1 MAQFRIDRH
10 QYLNQE
16 KTLFEV
22 VMLADQNGNPVT
34 PGNPS
39 GSAADAFGRART
51 SLPFTLF
58 DSSYR
63 YQDNGKFATANTA
76 GGTYSFTSSTASM
89 DLAVNTASGAS
100 VYRETYRV
108 FAYQPGKSLQVLNTF
123 VMNPTKTGLRQ
134 RVGYFSVNNG
144 YYLERS
150 SLTASGV
157 CFVERSSVTGSV
169 VNTPI
174 DQLSWNVDTMDGNGP
189 SGVVLNLDDPQ
200 ILFIDLEWLGVGT
213 VRMGFVVNGALI
225 ICHKFHHA
233 NLDTAAKGAYM
244 QTACLPIRYEV
255 ENTSTTGSSS
265 TLKQICSTIISEGG
279 YELTGKPRE
288 IGIEPTSA
296 NQVVLTTPGTYYPV
310 MSIRVNPSYL
320 DAVVI
325 PKQIGLMPIN
335 SANYRYKI
343 VVGGT
348 INGATWTNV
357 TSDSTV
363 QYNANLSGPA
373 RAGLRSVMST
383 SACWISRWSA
393 SIPSGRSRSSAMPC
407 LLRLSSTNAGAASP
421 R

>member
-1 MAQFRIDRH
+1 
-10 QYLNQE
+10 
-16 KTLFEV
+16 
-22 VMLADQNGNPVT
+22 
-34 PGNPS
+34 
-39 GSAADAFGRART
+39 
-51 SLPFTLF
+51 
-58 DSSYR
+58 
-63 YQDNGKFATANTA
+63 
-76 GGTYSFTSSTASM
+76 
-89 DLAVNTASGAS
+89 
-100 VYRETYRV
+100 
-108 FAYQPGKSLQVLNTF
+108 
-123 VMNPTKTGLRQ
+123 
-134 RVGYFSVNNG
+134 
-144 YYLERS
+144 
-150 SLTASGV
+150 
-157 CFVERSSVTGSV
+157 V

-363 QYNANLSGPA
+363 QYNANTTATITGGNTYTSGYITSTVQ
-373 RAGLRSVMST
+373 AGGSINLPDSLFKYQLERNSFTNTTST
-383 SACWISRWSA
+383 FTLAVTCGTATSNACGCITFEEIA
-393 SIPSGRSRSSAMPC
+393 Y
-407 LLRLSSTNAGAASP
+407 
-421 R
+421 